1 MSKIDGSLSLGGKV
15 TPFMEVLLRRRSYR
29 KYADDPA
36 PDEAVSYV
44 LGCAQRFQ
52 ERCGFAAPRIS
63 AVPRGPEFDRIV
75 RAATS
80 GLVGMV
86 NPWLGSTKAS
96 HLLLCAVVYPEE
108 RRDLHL
114 AIAIEQAA
122 MTMQV
127 AVLAA
132 AEAGCATCWMA
143 GINFERIE
151 EAHQL
156 DGGARLIAMSPLGR
170 PPARSGL
177 SWDNLTHH
185 LVSKRRR
192 PLEELWMLEVWR

>member
-1 MSKIDGSLSLGGKV
+1 MPKIDGSLSLGGKV
-15 TPFMEVLLRRRSYR
+15 TPFMEVMLRRRSYR
-29 KYADDPA
+29 KYADEPA

-44 LGCAQRFQ
+44 LRCAHAFQ

-63 AVPRGPEFDRIV
+63 VVPRGPELDRIV
-75 RAATS
+75 RAATR

-96 HLLLCAVVYPEE
+96 HLLLCAVVYPED
-108 RRDLHL
+108 RRALNL
-114 AIAIEQAA
+114 CIEQAA

-132 AEAGCATCWMA
+132 AEVGCATCWMA

-151 EAHQL
+151 EAHPL
-156 DGGARLIAMSPLGR
+156 DDGARLIAMSPLGR
-170 PPARSGL
+170 PPTRSGL
-177 SWDNLTHH
+177 SWDTLMHH
-185 LVSKRRR
+185 VTSKRRK